1 MKTKQWMEKLKGIQP
16 MTLMIALLLLC
27 LLLYLFP
34 AESSGGMTDAERRI
48 SRTLSMIKGAGKCSV
63 SIWYQPENT
72 PFSSDTGQPT
82 GVLILCPGAR
92 DMTVR
97 LQLTQ
102 AASTLLGIEE
112 SRVAIYQMEEN
123 E

>member
-1 MKTKQWMEKLKGIQP
+1 MKMKQWTEKLKGIQP
-16 MTLMIALLLLC
+16 MTLMIALVLLC
-27 LLLYLFP
+27 LFLYFSP
-34 AESSGGMTDAERRI
+34 AESAGGMTDAEKRI

-63 SIWYQPENT
+63 SIWYQQENS
-72 PFSSDTGQPT
+72 PFSSDTGQPS
-82 GVLILCPGAR
+82 GVLILSPGAR